1 MSERLKIAITKGRL
15 LDKSMELF
23 EAAGLDCTPVRNP
36 GRRLASTASSG

>member
-23 EAAGLDCTPVRNP
+23 EGAGLDCTD
-36 GRRLASTASSG
+36 LSQS